1 MVDLAKYDSLIQDLS
16 TIEAEIATISN
27 KLQDVEEHKM
37 ELEIE
42 LAKIKQENSY
52 FQKKIRELEQELA
65 TAEEDKEGN
74 IFNTFNSKERENIKL
89 KLQDIISKIDYHLSS
104 DRQN

>member
-27 KLQDVEEHKM
+27 KLQDVEEHKT

-42 LAKIKQENSY
+42 LAKLKQENSY

-65 TAEEDKEGN
+65 TAEDDKEGN